1 MHDGGERPYLWGP
14 GELFKDVV
22 HLGDGL
28 HLYYNSIN
36 FSLFPKCINNE
47 VC

>member
-1 MHDGGERPYLWGP
+1 MREGKGP
-14 GELFKDVV
+14 IYRALGELFKDVV

-36 FSLFPKCINNE
+36 FSLFPKCINNK